1 MLQAVQMITSSPAA
15 IMGIGNKKGSLA
27 AGMDADI
34 VLFDDDIN
42 VQVTIVGGKVVY
54 DKTWDEK

>member
-1 MLQAVQMITSSPAA
+1 
-15 IMGIGNKKGSLA
+15 MGIGNKKGSLA